1 VILDADGRVLSMPP
15 IINGE
20 LTKLTENTSEIFV
33 EMTGT
38 EKRVVD
44 RAMNIL
50 ASVFAE
56 KGWKLYRVKIQYP
69 DKTLK
74 TPDYRPVTR
83 VVSMEYINGLLGLNL
98 SPREAVICL
107 EKTGYSARANKG
119 SLSVDVPAYRADILH
134 DIDLVEDVAV
144 GYGYEHFD
152 PEIPLLSTT
161 GSRLAMDY
169 TMGKAKMSVEEKAVK
184 VKNPISEEH
193 TIVRTHL
200 LPGIL
205 GAFYL
210 NRHREMPQRIFELGD
225 ALKLDST
232 LETGA
237 RIEKKLSAGVISS
250 RANFSEAKSIF
261 TSLLRDLDIGG
272 SVEPVKHPSFIRGR
286 CAGIDGVGYFGEI
299 HPRVI
304 SNFNLEYPV
313 AALEILL

>member
-1 VILDADGRVLSMPP
+1 
-15 IINGE
+15 
-20 LTKLTENTSEIFV
+20 
-33 EMTGT
+33 
-38 EKRVVD
+38 
-44 RAMNIL
+44 MNIL

-169 TMGKAKMSVEEKAVK
+169 TMGKARAAMIGLGFTEVVSLMLSNESNNNAKMSVEEKAVK